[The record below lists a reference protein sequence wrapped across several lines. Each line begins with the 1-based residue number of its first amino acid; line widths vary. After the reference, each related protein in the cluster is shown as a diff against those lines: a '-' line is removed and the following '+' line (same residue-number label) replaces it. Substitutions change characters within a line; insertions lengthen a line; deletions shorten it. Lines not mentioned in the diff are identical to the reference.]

1 MKVTLMGMFVAE
13 GTETECAEYTAKT
26 VLILGELTKRMEQ
39 ADIQKE
45 IYAIWNNL
53 NKDGDKPK

>member
-1 MKVTLMGMFVAE
+1 MGMFVAE